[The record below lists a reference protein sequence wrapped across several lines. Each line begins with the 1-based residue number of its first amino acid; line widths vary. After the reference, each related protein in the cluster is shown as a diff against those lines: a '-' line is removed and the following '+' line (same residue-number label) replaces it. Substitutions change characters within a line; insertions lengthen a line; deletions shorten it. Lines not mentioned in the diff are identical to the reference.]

1 MAMNT
6 PFSEFAGGINS
17 TVDAYRANPAPLQQ
31 EVRQNS
37 KKPLVD
43 QSLVKLIAASML
55 NEEQKAKEQEINR
68 ALNPPVNTVADQTIN
83 QLTRNKEMEIARR
96 VGMVNQQK
104 ARERRRRM
112 DAMGIG
118 GLPTSMNQRT
128 MPQQRP
134 TMQAAGGGIVA
145 FQPGGDVV
153 ADDTVEVD
161 ESTFQDI
168 YNYVVENPNTALAT
182 AVGGVTALLGAASRV
197 TPVGKLTKIGKKALD
212 LYKEKVAPAVKS
224 RASQAQED
232 LQQAFGRGK
241 VTSGGNLRTS
251 ESISEARRRIGGGTL
266 GAAGASELPDVI
278 SSIVGEG
285 EEAKAPE
292 VVPQILDYTG
302 TTVEQQEDKA
312 AETDADKLLA
322 SADASAI
329 ATATEA
335 AQNRLADIAKN
346 LEGPTTRADTIS
358 MDRSTA
364 RGTLVDAQGEARDA
378 IRSGIGTL
386 KEAYRDQT
394 TDYDTLIKN
403 AEDRADMLAGR
414 GEYEKA
420 ARIKE
425 FLNSLATV
433 GGGGNLGEGLARG
446 FGASMAQEDVRRLRG
461 AEADKET
468 AALQKER
475 ADNLVAQAETLFSAE
490 SNLAQIIAD
499 NVKDLS
505 TFDADTQNLILKA
518 TELSNA
524 TARAIQSVNV
534 DIVKLGLEGELA
546 KVANILERLNI
557 NIDRDKV
564 TAAETRNTI
573 DLLNILQDNVIT
585 ILAAPDQILSIN
597 KEERDARKA
606 AATEQVKPIQEKINE
621 LISLLL
627 NKMNK

>member
-1 MAMNT
+1 MAMTT

-43 QSLVKLIAASML
+43 QSLIKLIAASML

-145 FQPGGDVV
+145 FQPGGDVA

-212 LYKEKVAPAVKS
+212 LYKEKVAPAG
-224 RASQAQED
+224 RQAQED
-232 LQQAFGRGK
+232 LQQAFGRGN
-241 VTSGGNLRTS
+241 VTSSGKLRTS

-266 GAAGASELPDVI
+266 GAAGVSEVPDVV
-278 SSIVGEG
+278 SSIMG
-285 EEAKAPE
+285 EEEDGEETK

-312 AETDADKLLA
+312 AEADVEKLLA
-322 SADASAI
+322 GADASAI
-329 ATATEA
+329 AAATEA
-335 AQNRLADIAKN
+335 AQNRLAEIAGS
-346 LEGPTTRADTIS
+346 LEGPTTRADTIGT
-358 MDRSTA
+358 DRRTA
-364 RGTLVDAQGEARDA
+364 RETLVDAQEEARDA

-386 KEAYRDQT
+386 KDAYKGQT

-403 AEDRADMLAGR
+403 AEERANMLAGR

-420 ARIKE
+420 ARVKE

-433 GGGGNLGEGLARG
+433 GGGRNLGEGLAR
-446 FGASMAQEDVRRLRG
+446 
-461 AEADKET
+461 
-468 AALQKER
+468 
-475 ADNLVAQAETLFSAE
+475 
-490 SNLAQIIAD
+490 
-499 NVKDLS
+499 
-505 TFDADTQNLILKA
+505 
-518 TELSNA
+518 
-524 TARAIQSVNV
+524 
-534 DIVKLGLEGELA
+534 
-546 KVANILERLNI
+546 
-557 NIDRDKV
+557 
-564 TAAETRNTI
+564 
-573 DLLNILQDNVIT
+573 
-585 ILAAPDQILSIN
+585 
-597 KEERDARKA
+597 
-606 AATEQVKPIQEKINE
+606 
-621 LISLLL
+621 
-627 NKMNK
+627 

>member
-1 MAMNT
+1 
-6 PFSEFAGGINS
+6 
-17 TVDAYRANPAPLQQ
+17 
-31 EVRQNS
+31 
-37 KKPLVD
+37 
-43 QSLVKLIAASML
+43 
-55 NEEQKAKEQEINR
+55 
-68 ALNPPVNTVADQTIN
+68 VA
-83 QLTRNKEMEIARR
+83 
-96 VGMVNQQK
+96 
-104 ARERRRRM
+104 
-112 DAMGIG
+112 
-118 GLPTSMNQRT
+118 
-128 MPQQRP
+128 
-134 TMQAAGGGIVA
+134 
-145 FQPGGDVV
+145 

-212 LYKEKVAPAVKS
+212 LYKEKVAPAG
-224 RASQAQED
+224 RQAQED
-232 LQQAFGRGK
+232 LQQAFGRGN
-241 VTSGGNLRTS
+241 VTSSGKLRTS

-266 GAAGASELPDVI
+266 GAAGVSEVPDVV
-278 SSIVGEG
+278 SSIMG
-285 EEAKAPE
+285 EEEDGEETK

-312 AETDADKLLA
+312 AEADVEKLLA
-322 SADASAI
+322 GADASAI
-329 ATATEA
+329 AAATEA
-335 AQNRLADIAKN
+335 AQNRLAEIAGS
-346 LEGPTTRADTIS
+346 LEGPTTRADTIGT
-358 MDRSTA
+358 DRRTA
-364 RGTLVDAQGEARDA
+364 RETLVDAQEEARDA

-386 KEAYRDQT
+386 KDAYKGQT

-403 AEDRADMLAGR
+403 AEERANMLAGR

-420 ARIKE
+420 ARVKE

-433 GGGGNLGEGLARG
+433 GGGRNLGEGLARG
-446 FGASMAQEDVRRLRG
+446 LGASLAQEDVRRLRG

-534 DIVKLGLEGELA
+534 DIAKLGLEGELA
-546 KVANILERLNI
+546 AVTNTLERLNI

-585 ILAAPDQILSIN
+585 ILAAPDQILSID

-606 AATEQVKPIQEKINE
+606 AATEQAKPIQEKINE